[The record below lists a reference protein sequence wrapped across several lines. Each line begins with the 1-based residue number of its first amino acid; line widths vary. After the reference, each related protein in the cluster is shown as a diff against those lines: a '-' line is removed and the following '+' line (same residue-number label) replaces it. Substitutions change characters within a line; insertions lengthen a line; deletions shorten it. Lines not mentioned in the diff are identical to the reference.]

1 MKTDNKK
8 ITLDIKEMCGVDA
21 NRLYRWIFASRKREI
36 KVLTWA
42 SLTAAAMFLLLVV
55 SPLMFFSLLVAGV
68 IIVAAA
74 AISVS
79 QQTTGNPGTSLNH
92 VRQ

>member
-1 MKTDNKK
+1 MKTDAKK
-8 ITLDIKEMCGVDA
+8 TTAVTSIAGIDA

-36 KVLTWA
+36 KVLTAA

-55 SPLMFFSLLVAGV
+55 SPLMFFSLLVAAV
-68 IIVAAA
+68 IITAAVA
-74 AISVS
+74 IPFSRPVD
-79 QQTTGNPGTSLNH
+79 GTSLNH